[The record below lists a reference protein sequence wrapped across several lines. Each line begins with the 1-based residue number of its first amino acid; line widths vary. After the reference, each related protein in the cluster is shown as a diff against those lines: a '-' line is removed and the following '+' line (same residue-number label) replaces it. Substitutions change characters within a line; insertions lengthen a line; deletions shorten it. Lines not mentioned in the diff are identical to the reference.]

1 MFNLSMLYAL
11 TPIHADLI
19 ANVGYTILL
28 PALAAAGM
36 AQVGATLAVIRKTK
50 NERLNEI
57 KFKNT
62 IYNLINLDILQNS

>member
-1 MFNLSMLYAL
+1 MTGMHQAL

-50 NERLNEI
+50 
-57 KFKNT
+57 KMK
-62 IYNLINLDILQNS
+62 D